1 MGRKGKSKGYM
12 HRTALRFTGSTR
24 PFQTQPRK
32 RSQAARRK
40 RGRRQAHLANRRG
53 VKRHRFDD

>member
-1 MGRKGKSKGYM
+1 MGPRGYM